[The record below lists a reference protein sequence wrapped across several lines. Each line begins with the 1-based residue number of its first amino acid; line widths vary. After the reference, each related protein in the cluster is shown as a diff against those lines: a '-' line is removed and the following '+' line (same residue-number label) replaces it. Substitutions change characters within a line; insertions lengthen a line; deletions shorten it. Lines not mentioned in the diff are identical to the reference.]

1 MKHVISIL
9 VENKVGVLARITG
22 LISGRGFNIDSLAVG
37 ETENPD
43 LSRITIIVKGDDAI
57 LEQVRKQL
65 GKVIDVLKV
74 VDFTNE
80 DFVER
85 DLMMV
90 KVNCPIGKRGEI
102 IEIVD
107 IFRGKIVD
115 VGQKDLII
123 EIAGTEE
130 KLEAMLSLL
139 KPYGIKELVQ
149 TARIAIA
156 RGAKSSFLSL
166 KGKQKGYAKN
176 LL

>member
-1 MKHVISIL
+1 MRHVISLL

-22 LISGRGFNIDSLAVG
+22 LNSGRGFNIDSLAVG
-37 ETENPD
+37 ETENPA

-57 LEQVRKQL
+57 LEQVRKQM
-65 GKVIDVLKV
+65 GKLIDVIKV
-74 VDFTNE
+74 LDFADE
-80 DFVER
+80 EIVER
-85 DLMMV
+85 NLMLV

-107 IFRGKIVD
+107 IFRGRIVD

-123 EIAGTEE
+123 EIAGTGD

-149 TARIAIA
+149 TGSIAIA
-156 RGAKSSFLSL
+156 RGTK
-166 KGKQKGYAKN
+166 
-176 LL
+176 

>member
-1 MKHVISIL
+1 MRHVISLL

-65 GKVIDVLKV
+65 GKLIDVLKV

-80 DFVER
+80 EFVER

-123 EIAGTEE
+123 EIAGTED

-149 TARIAIA
+149 TGSIAIA
-156 RGAKSSFLSL
+156 RGAK
-166 KGKQKGYAKN
+166 
-176 LL
+176 

>member
-1 MKHVISIL
+1 MRHVISLL

-37 ETENPD
+37 ETENPA

-65 GKVIDVLKV
+65 GKLIDVLKV

-80 DFVER
+80 EFVER
-85 DLMMV
+85 DLMLV

-123 EIAGTEE
+123 EIAGTGD
-130 KLEAMLSLL
+130 KIEAMLNLL
-139 KPYGIKELVQ
+139 RPYGIKELVQ
-149 TARIAIA
+149 TGSIAIA
-156 RGAKSSFLSL
+156 RGAK
-166 KGKQKGYAKN
+166 
-176 LL
+176 

>member
-1 MKHVISIL
+1 MRHVISLL

-65 GKVIDVLKV
+65 GKLIDVLKV

-80 DFVER
+80 EFVER

-102 IEIVD
+102 IEIID
-107 IFRGKIVD
+107 IFRGRIVD

-123 EIAGTEE
+123 EIAGTED

-149 TARIAIA
+149 TGSIAIA
-156 RGAKSSFLSL
+156 RGAK
-166 KGKQKGYAKN
+166 
-176 LL
+176 